1 MTIRSQR
8 GRLLVLALTSL
19 PTLAHAADPP
29 AAAPLPPTATA
40 APPVYPPGYPPA
52 YPPGYPPAYP
62 PGYPPAYP
70 PGYPPGYQPAY
81 PPGYP
86 PGYPVAP
93 PAGAY
98 PLPPGTAY
106 PYPYYPYP
114 YPPPGYA
121 SPPPAPRE
129 TRIERYYTPI
139 LVMDGIAGAG
149 FLAGTLLRSW
159 EPIVLSTTAYWFTG
173 PIVHWTNDRVGIGF
187 ASMGMRM
194 GAPFIGL
201 TLASPFCLG
210 QIGEDDGVE
219 QCERILATGFLVGMV
234 ATTAIDAG
242 VFARKTVPVEAG
254 SVSVAPTVNPQR
266 GGATLGL
273 AGQW

>member
-1 MTIRSQR
+1 VTTRSQR
-8 GRLLVLALTSL
+8 WRLIALALTSL
-19 PTLAHAADPP
+19 PTLAQAADPP
-29 AAAPLPPTATA
+29 AAAPLPPLPPTATA
-40 APPVYPPGYPPA
+40 APPVYPL
-52 YPPGYPPAYP
+52 
-62 PGYPPAYP
+62 GYPPAYP

-106 PYPYYPYP
+106 PYPYPPYP
-114 YPPPGYA
+114 YTPPGYTP
-121 SPPPAPRE
+121 PPPAPKE
-129 TRIERYYTPI
+129 TRVEHYHTPI

-149 FLAGTLLRSW
+149 FLAGTLLRTW
-159 EPIVLSTTAYWFTG
+159 DPIVLSVTAYWFTG

-194 GAPFIGL
+194 GVPFVGL

-210 QIGEDDGVE
+210 QIGEDDALAR
-219 QCERILATGFLVGMV
+219 CERILATGFLVGMV

-242 VFARKTVPVEAG
+242 VFARKTVAVEAG
-254 SVSVAPTVNPQR
+254 PVSMTPTLNPQR